1 MIYGNKYKESIRPPL
16 RKGSVLFGKIAARR
30 RQKKGVRMARDRSAS
45 SRLQGIQEV
54 ISIDPWHG
62 TEGMNTGRL

>member
-1 MIYGNKYKESIRPPL
+1 MIYGNKYRECIRPRL
-16 RKGSVLFGKIAARR
+16 REGSVLLGKIAARR
-30 RQKKGVRMARDRSAS
+30 RQKKGVRTARDRSAS
-45 SRLQGIQEV
+45 RPQGIQEV